1 LFTISVMEREEAIQA
16 TDERSRLLAAA
27 HAMVLKGER
36 MFSISH
42 LCGQAGLP
50 RASFAECFSSRAELM
65 AALMADSPASGLGQ
79 SVEIIA
85 EDTDEE
91 SGEPSGAETAAAS
104 IAPAVQ
110 GHPAEPAS
118 AAATVGTPV
127 KAHPEADETLPK
139 AASEPSVST
148 PDAWLE
154 RRLRVFE
161 RALSVLEAKSEA
173 KEREQARVIAELE
186 EKLAQFRAP
195 MGAQPA
201 AAKGAVSAQE
211 AAGPAGAAEPA
222 PKPTLRKARVA
233 PIEDMI
239 VRAENP
245 VAAPVEAAPQETG
258 QPEPEKKNE
267 ALLEVT
273 PARAVSLSRQEMA
286 EVVSLARD
294 RVKAAAAAELEAM
307 PPDRTRIRWLVV
319 AGLSLLVLCLFIG
332 LSLDRNSLTSGAN
345 AATADTV
352 QADGVSHRR
361 DAATGLARMTALGDA
376 GDANAQA
383 RLGLVYLK
391 GDGIAA
397 DPAAALRWT
406 RAAADAGQP
415 VAEDLMGNFYREGKV
430 VAADEEAAFTWFS
443 AAAAKGNLKAM
454 HSLAIAYAQG
464 QGTPADEKQAAEW
477 FRRAAERGYVDSAF
491 DLALLYERGLG
502 VPQDLKQ
509 ALTWYG
515 IAAQMGDVEAAE
527 RVVALQG
534 QISRQAATLAAF
546 AAKNFTPL
554 TPLGGA
560 NRL

>member
-1 LFTISVMEREEAIQA
+1 
-16 TDERSRLLAAA
+16 
-27 HAMVLKGER
+27 
-36 MFSISH
+36 
-42 LCGQAGLP
+42 
-50 RASFAECFSSRAELM
+50 
-65 AALMADSPASGLGQ
+65 
-79 SVEIIA
+79 
-85 EDTDEE
+85 
-91 SGEPSGAETAAAS
+91 
-104 IAPAVQ
+104 
-110 GHPAEPAS
+110 
-118 AAATVGTPV
+118 
-127 KAHPEADETLPK
+127 
-139 AASEPSVST
+139 
-148 PDAWLE
+148 
-154 RRLRVFE
+154 
-161 RALSVLEAKSEA
+161 
-173 KEREQARVIAELE
+173 
-186 EKLAQFRAP
+186 AP

-345 AATADTV
+345 AAT
-352 QADGVSHRR
+352 
-361 DAATGLARMTALGDA
+361 GLARMTALGDA

-415 VAEDLMGNFYREGKV
+415 VAEDLMGNFY
-430 VAADEEAAFTWFS
+430 
-443 AAAAKGNLKAM
+443 
-454 HSLAIAYAQG
+454 
-464 QGTPADEKQAAEW
+464 
-477 FRRAAERGYVDSAF
+477 
-491 DLALLYERGLG
+491 
-502 VPQDLKQ
+502 
-509 ALTWYG
+509 
-515 IAAQMGDVEAAE
+515 
-527 RVVALQG
+527 
-534 QISRQAATLAAF
+534 
-546 AAKNFTPL
+546 
-554 TPLGGA
+554 
-560 NRL
+560 